1 MQQKTVPLKTRAMQI
16 VERDIEEDL
25 EVYLRRRYDIDGANT
40 LQIAADLGVNPG
52 TVSRWMAHFGIEARL
67 LGPRRAAV

>member
-1 MQQKTVPLKTRAMQI
+1 MQQKTAPLKTRAMQLI
-16 VERDIEEDL
+16 ERRIEEDL
-25 EVYLRRRYDIDGANT
+25 EAFLRRRYETEGANT
-40 LQIAADLGVNPG
+40 LEIGTELGVNPG